1 MIVILKWGE
10 IEVGKYSFKLSKDFQ
25 TCTYFYVKG
34 MFSRYENIL
43 TIKLQIHSLIWLQRL
58 EQDINWKKSIFCRFI
73 ET

>member
-34 MFSRYENIL
+34 DVLKVWKYFDYKAVNSLFNMITKTRTRYKLKKINIL
-43 TIKLQIHSLIWLQRL
+43 
-58 EQDINWKKSIFCRFI
+58 
-73 ET
+73 

>member
-43 TIKLQIHSLIWLQRL
+43 TKYKAVNSLFNMITKTRT
-58 EQDINWKKSIFCRFI
+58 RY
-73 ET
+73 